1 MLKSITVR
9 GFKSLVDI
17 GPVEMAPLTVFFGP
31 NAAGKSNLLDALV
44 LLSRLA
50 TARTVAE
57 ALEGPVRGLPLEL
70 FSFPEAVGL
79 PGLLARRKARFR
91 LEAQL
96 TASGGGDYRYWIEV
110 AVAPPS
116 GTATIEDEYLVPL
129 TTRGKLRGKP
139 VIERHGEVIRIR
151 RRTKPAHPW
160 EESVG
165 LNHALIS
172 NKRYSGKEYAAIER
186 TRAVLSSFRTYYLDP
201 RTAMRTPQPP
211 REVDDIG
218 PLGEYIASFLYRLQ
232 GEKPKVFRAIRRT
245 LCTLI
250 PSVGDLV
257 IDLDKRRGVLNL
269 EILQQGTPF
278 SSRIIS
284 EGTLRVLALICVAT
298 NPWGGSLVAFEEP
311 ENGVHPRR
319 IELVAEILGSLAL
332 KESPEQQVILTTHSP
347 LFCSSVMKLA
357 ERHPAKVRLYRV
369 VRERGSTVFVPFEPW
384 GPLFQDLEIRDA
396 LTTPAEDANAI
407 FEGLL
412 LRGLLDG

>member
-1 MLKSITVR
+1 MLKTFTVR
-9 GFKSLVDI
+9 GFKSLVDV
-17 GPVEMAPLTVFFGP
+17 GPVKMAPLTVFFGP

-70 FSFPEAVGL
+70 FSFPDAVGL
-79 PGLLARRKARFR
+79 PGLLTRRKATFQ

-96 TASGGGDYRYWIEV
+96 SAPGGDDRYRIEV

-139 VIERHGEVIRIR
+139 VIERHGDVIRIR

-160 EESVG
+160 EEAVG

-186 TRAVLSSFRTYYLDP
+186 ARAVLSSFRTYYLDP
-201 RTAMRTPQPP
+201 RTAMRNPQPP

-218 PLGEYIASFLYRLQ
+218 PLGESIASFLYRVQ
-232 GEKPKVFRAIRRT
+232 AEKPKIFRAIRRT

-250 PSVGDLV
+250 PSVGDLI

-332 KESPEQQVILTTHSP
+332 TESPERQVILTTHSP

-357 ERHPAKVRLYRV
+357 VGHPEKVRLYRV
-369 VRERGSTVFVPFEPW
+369 VRERGSSGTGFVPFEPL
-384 GPLFQDLEIRDA
+384 GPLFQDHEIRDA
-396 LTTPAEDANAI
+396 LTTPAEDAI